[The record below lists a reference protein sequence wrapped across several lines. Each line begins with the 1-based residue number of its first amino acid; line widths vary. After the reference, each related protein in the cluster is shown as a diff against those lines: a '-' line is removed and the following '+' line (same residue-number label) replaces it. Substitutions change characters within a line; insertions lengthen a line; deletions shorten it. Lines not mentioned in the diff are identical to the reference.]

1 MAWIFQNS
9 VQPLTFLV
17 ELPLW
22 KQETTDFLCRM
33 KEYIPSRSVF
43 TDEVTAALGEH
54 FSVQPVDLQAVLS
67 GDEGSVPSTK
77 LLSQQDLER
86 NCFVQRIP

>member
-1 MAWIFQNS
+1 MHLNIDW
-9 VQPLTFLV
+9 
-17 ELPLW
+17 
-22 KQETTDFLCRM
+22 QETTDFLCRM